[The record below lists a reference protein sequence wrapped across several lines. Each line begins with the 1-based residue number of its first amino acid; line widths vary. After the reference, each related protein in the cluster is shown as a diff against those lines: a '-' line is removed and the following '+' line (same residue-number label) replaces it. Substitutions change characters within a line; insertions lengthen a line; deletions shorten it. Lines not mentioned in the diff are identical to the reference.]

1 MTAYTWIGGTGN
13 WNVASNWSPGSP
25 AGPLKATDTATISA
39 TGGPYLDFPSPGKA
53 ILC

>member
-25 AGPLKATDTATISA
+25 ARTAEGDGHCNHQRDR
-39 TGGPYLDFPSPGKA
+39 GGPIK
-53 ILC
+53 